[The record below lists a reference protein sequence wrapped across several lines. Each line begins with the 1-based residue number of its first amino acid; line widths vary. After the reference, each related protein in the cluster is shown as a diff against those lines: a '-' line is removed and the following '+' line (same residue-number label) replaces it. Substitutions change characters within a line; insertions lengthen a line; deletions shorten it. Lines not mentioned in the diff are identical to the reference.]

1 MNLPKNDYKQD
12 TETLEQLLAV
22 VAENRDRRCAEVG
35 ESTGLHAREILKQAH
50 ARVRARLRRHISMLR
65 EKYRVSISAA
75 HARKETLI
83 RQQQQ
88 KADKACLDAAW
99 PALREA
105 MLALWKDPESR
116 LKWIDA
122 AIDSASSTLLEA
134 DWRVEYPVDF
144 TEQEAGLLQQM
155 FTDRLQ
161 KTPGLTASRD
171 IEAGIR
177 LVSHGTVVDATLE
190 GLLQQ
195 KQTIESFLISRIK
208 QDGFSHA

>member
-22 VAENRDRRCAEVG
+22 VADNRDRRCAEVG

-75 HARKETLI
+75 QARKETLI

-105 MLALWKDPESR
+105 MLALWKDPETR

-134 DWRVEYPVDF
+134 DWRVEYPGDF
-144 TEQEAGLLQQM
+144 SDQDSRLLERM
-155 FTDRLQ
+155 FSDRL
-161 KTPGLTASRD
+161 KKVPVLAASDD
-171 IEAGIR
+171 IAAGIR
-177 LVSHGTVVDATLE
+177 IISRGTVLDATLE